1 MSAFQGSI
9 QIITNRNVLIYLL
22 KGTVFTLI
30 ISLIAVAVS
39 LMIGSLLA
47 LLRNYGRGP
56 AKILKVLAT
65 AYIEI
70 FRNTPLLL
78 WIFVCLIFVSAPSFM
93 KRKMWGL
100 SSVEAGLLYKGCVA
114 LIIYTAAVMAEIVRG
129 GLNAVSKGQFEAAH
143 SQGFSTVQTMT
154 SIVLPQ
160 AFHHIVPTLLGQVI
174 TTIKDSSF
182 LANIA
187 VIELMARTRQV
198 LSGAYNYNGLGQINV
213 SDVFVLFGFAFL
225 IYFIIDFM
233 LSVIVRKRK
242 QASLCNYNF
251 QRVWI
256 AGAAGCEE
264 NSRDSGHILY
274 GQGYRRNDGPADG
287 TPGIGDR
294 EPGGDSEKQ
303 IYLYEISA
311 GDRSA
316 AD

>member
-9 QIITNRNVLIYLL
+9 QIITDRNVLIYLL

-233 LSVIVRKRK
+233 LSVIVRKLRK
-242 QASLCNYNF
+242 K
-251 QRVWI
+251 I
-256 AGAAGCEE
+256 
-264 NSRDSGHILY
+264 
-274 GQGYRRNDGPADG
+274 
-287 TPGIGDR
+287 T
-294 EPGGDSEKQ
+294 
-303 IYLYEISA
+303 
-311 GDRSA
+311 
-316 AD
+316 

>member
-114 LIIYTAAVMAEIVRG
+114 LIIYSAAVMAEIVRG

-233 LSVIVRKRK
+233 LSVIVRKLRK
-242 QASLCNYNF
+242 K
-251 QRVWI
+251 I
-256 AGAAGCEE
+256 
-264 NSRDSGHILY
+264 
-274 GQGYRRNDGPADG
+274 
-287 TPGIGDR
+287 T
-294 EPGGDSEKQ
+294 
-303 IYLYEISA
+303 
-311 GDRSA
+311 
-316 AD
+316 